1 MVSSIHRDALENE
14 VAYRLKLGMVKV
26 TLKELEAKIRAL
38 GYRFNR
44 DMDCKSLSR
53 YMSGERAG
61 QSYPCHALKPVQID
75 NGMSWAHVDA
85 RRDANFD
92 ALKVLRDSHFA
103 VSGRHICEW

>member
-14 VAYRLKLGMVKV
+14 VAYRLRIGMVKV

-44 DMDCKSLSR
+44 AMDCKSLSR

-103 VSGRHICEW
+103 ISGGHICEW